1 MSFLPTEDSV
11 PSVSSAISYFQSPN
25 VDVSVKSAY
34 FDPIYP
40 VVPLSDG
47 SPIHFRFSSNENY
60 YSDMRNS
67 ILELKV
73 KVFKSD
79 GNLVTDSDN
88 VSYDD
93 GGIMN
98 TLFQNIQV
106 FVNDTLVSS
115 GNSLSAYTSFASYT
129 LLTPNS
135 TKKSRGSNYGFY
147 TKEDGTLDPKL
158 AVLAT
163 ETLHLAA
170 RPSHDFFQLNQFIP
184 PGLKIDIKFSPSLPR
199 FVFRKLEKAAPDVK
213 LTISEAVL
221 HIRKVKIVSSLALAV
236 EKIKA
241 SGSNLKIMIPK
252 LMPTAR
258 IIPTGSLSFAESSLT
273 TYGHLPSKVILGL
286 VKTSNQLG
294 SYESSPFKFEL
305 FHLSSLHL
313 KVNGQP
319 IYSLNFSDQS
329 YRLLYEMSMRTLGGD
344 ETTFEN
350 GLSYDKWIRDSSLI
364 CLDISGTP
372 DLSLIKDGTL
382 RLDLTFSQA
391 TDVSVSLII
400 IGFQE
405 TFLEID
411 KSGAVFL
418 PIAP

>member
-115 GNSLSAYTSFASYT
+115 
-129 LLTPNS
+129 
-135 TKKSRGSNYGFY
+135 
-147 TKEDGTLDPKL
+147 EDGTLDAKL
-158 AVLAT
+158 AVFTT
-163 ETLHLAA
+163 ETFRVAA
-170 RPSHDFFQLNQFIP
+170 RPSHHFFQLNQFMP
-184 PGLKIDIKFSPSLPR
+184 PALKIDIKFSPSLPR
-199 FVFRKLEKAAPDVK
+199 LVFRKLEKAAPDVK

-305 FHLSSLHL
+305 LHLSSLHL

-329 YRLLYEMSMRTLGGD
+329 YRLLYEMSMRTLE
-344 ETTFEN
+344 ETKQF
-350 GLSYDKWIRDSSLI
+350 LKMDYPMKKWIRDSSLI

-391 TDVSVSLII
+391 TDASVSLII